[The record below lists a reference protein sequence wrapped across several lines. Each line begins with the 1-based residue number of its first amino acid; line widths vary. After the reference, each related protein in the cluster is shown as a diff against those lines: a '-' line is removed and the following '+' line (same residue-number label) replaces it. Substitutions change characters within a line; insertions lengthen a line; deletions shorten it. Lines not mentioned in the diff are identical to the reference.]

1 MIIEKYNLV
10 KEKFLQFKHWI
21 MKHPKQVY
29 GYVMIVLLISF
40 GVIFIQ
46 YFYFTPKFSFKNNIP
61 NLYSKSDQIKSD
73 MDKTEQKM
81 SSVVKELQQLK
92 NKRENGP
99 LTKSDSLRIE
109 YLFNQYQTLKN
120 GH

>member
-1 MIIEKYNLV
+1 MIFEKYNLL
-10 KEKFLQFKHWI
+10 KEQMLHFKQWI
-21 MKHPKQVY
+21 IIHPKKVY
-29 GYVMIVLLISF
+29 GYVMIILLISF
-40 GVIFIQ
+40 GLIFIQ
-46 YFYFTPKFSFKNNIP
+46 YFYFTPKYSFINNIP
-61 NLYSKSDQIKSD
+61 NLYSKSDQTKSD

-81 SSVVKELQQLK
+81 GSVVKELQQLK

-99 LTKSDSLRIE
+99 LTKGDSLRIE